1 MDYIKKNAPKT
12 VGELVWYFVKLV
24 EVNEKIMMSSPTVY
38 KKVFDIMK
46 IIIQRRQYIPNEK
59 KLMEEFDEFFYADD
73 GIYIAY
79 EIDNELNNY
88 IFDFDKAKI
97 LIQKLKDFEEK
108 YGELHKDE
116 RENLLKRKNELL
128 ELETS
133 TNGVAGIYRAL
144 NNMYEFIEEY

>member
-1 MDYIKKNAPKT
+1 MDEKKEEFT
-12 VGELVWYFVKLV
+12 RLTEW
-24 EVNEKIMMSSPTVY
+24 
-38 KKVFDIMK
+38 
-46 IIIQRRQYIPNEK
+46 K